1 MFAKLPQFI
10 EAAEERA
17 THPGSAWPASLRVTS
32 MSGHPGVWEMTW
44 NFAGP
49 DLRSTF
55 RWTEIDGEQAIAWLR
70 IGDHS
75 IFANPCP

>member
-1 MFAKLPQFI
+1 
-10 EAAEERA
+10 
-17 THPGSAWPASLRVTS
+17 

-55 RWTEIDGEQAIAWLR
+55 RWTEIDGEKAIAWLR

-75 IFANPCP
+75 IFANPSP